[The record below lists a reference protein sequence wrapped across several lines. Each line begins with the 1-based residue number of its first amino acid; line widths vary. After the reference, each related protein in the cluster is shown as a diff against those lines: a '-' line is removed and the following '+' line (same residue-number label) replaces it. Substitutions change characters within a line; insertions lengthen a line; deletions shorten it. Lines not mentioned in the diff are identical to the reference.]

1 MLLCSLLVGL
11 LATAPVVASMSIED
25 PKICAN
31 QEPSAEYIAAMR
43 DVIENEKSG
52 NFTPFAEDIMVDMYI
67 HVVAPSEK
75 PDDGYISVRSPII
88 SINIIQYILLTYFQR
103 ETVEAQAKVINDNF
117 KGSGFQFVLKDATWT
132 VNSNWAKGGDE
143 MSMKKKLR
151 KGNYAAVNIY
161 LVHSYRGYLGYCWYP
176 TSASPGSDA
185 ETRDGCQVVWTT
197 VPGGPRKGNN
207 EGKIA
212 SHEVGHWAGLFHTF
226 DGGCGSPGDHVDDTP
241 PQSKANTGC
250 PTGKDSCQGGGPD
263 PIHNHMDYTNE

>member
-1 MLLCSLLVGL
+1 
-11 LATAPVVASMSIED
+11 
-25 PKICAN
+25 
-31 QEPSAEYIAAMR
+31 
-43 DVIENEKSG
+43 
-52 NFTPFAEDIMVDMYI
+52 MVD
-67 HVVAPSEK
+67 
-75 PDDGYISVRSPII
+75 
-88 SINIIQYILLTYFQR
+88 
-103 ETVEAQAKVINDNF
+103 AQAKVINDNF

-143 MSMKKKLR
+143 MGMKKKLR

-161 LVHSYRGYLGYCWYP
+161 IVHSYRGYLGYCWYP
-176 TSASPGSDA
+176 TTASPGSDA

-212 SHEVGHWAGLFHTF
+212 SHEVGHWTGIFHTF

-241 PQSKANTGC
+241 PQSSANTGC
-250 PTGKDSCQGGGPD
+250 PTGRDSCQGGGPD